1 MTMKSTWT
9 ALTAAAAAALI
20 LAAPMAYATGGSFVC
35 ENQMDMD
42 QDEAREIAGSNGG
55 LYQILMKTREN
66 WDIAHMHEQ
75 CEAYAEGRPY
85 EISCLDDRRDWDAIK
100 AMVPKEYFGMSGE
113 SLTPHFQAMQRNVD
127 EAIAVAQYCRS
138 VGAIE

>member
-1 MTMKSTWT
+1 MMNST
-9 ALTAAAAAALI
+9 LAATAAALI
-20 LAAPMAYATGGSFVC
+20 LAAPMAHATGGSWIC

-66 WDIAHMHEQ
+66 WDIAHMREQ

-85 EISCLDDRRDWDAIK
+85 TISCLDDRRDWDAIK
-100 AMVPKEYFGMSGE
+100 ASVSEEYFGMSGE
-113 SLTPHFQAMQRNVD
+113 ALTPHFQAMQNNTD
-127 EAIAVAQYCRS
+127 AAIAVAQYCRS